1 MTCKRKYKKTC
12 KWVEQKTKMSL
23 FLRVRGREIGMEEFR
38 AKKTQ
43 FREIFGVEQVLMAD
57 PDFLKIQIQERE
69 IRRGE

>member
-1 MTCKRKYKKTC
+1 
-12 KWVEQKTKMSL
+12 MSL

-69 IRRGE
+69 IRRGEG